1 MRTGMRTLQI
11 AAVVAALAVGGCAQ
25 TGGMFQGETPPLTP
39 LSHYALRV
47 EPGLDRIALA
57 VHETGL
63 SAAQTDALAAL
74 AHRWKRGGTGR
85 LFVQAPSGDDQVSA
99 AMAWSIH
106 DALVRLGVPA
116 PALTVEAYGAPDG
129 RAPVLVGFET
139 VQAVIPD
146 CAAERGTLNGRVSNG
161 PSPGLGC
168 SVNANLA
175 AQIDDPRD
183 IVRPRGMTPSDSGR
197 AAVVFQAY
205 RAGEPTSA
213 TQEPLVEG
221 RIARAV
227 E

>member
-1 MRTGMRTLQI
+1 MRTLLI
-11 AAVVAALAVGGCAQ
+11 ATVAAVALTGCAQ
-25 TGGMFQGETPPLTP
+25 TGGLFQGETPPLTP

-63 SAAQTDALAAL
+63 STAQTDALAAL
-74 AHRWKRGGTGR
+74 SHRWKRGGAGR
-85 LFVQAPSGDDQVSA
+85 LFIQSPSGEDQVSA
-99 AMAWSIH
+99 AMAWAVH
-106 DALVRLGVPA
+106 DALVRFGIPA
-116 PALTVEAYGAPDG
+116 SALTVEAYGAPDG

-139 VQAVIPD
+139 VQAVIPN

-183 IVRPRGMTPSDSGR
+183 IARPRGMTPSDSGR
-197 AAVVFQAY
+197 AAVVFSAY
-205 RAGEPTSA
+205 RTGETTSA
-213 TQEPLVEG
+213 TQEELVAG
-221 RIARAV
+221 RISRAV

>member
-1 MRTGMRTLQI
+1 MRTVLI
-11 AAVVAALAVGGCAQ
+11 AASAALALGGCAR
-25 TGGMFQGETPPLTP
+25 TGGLFQGETPPLTP

-74 AHRWKRGGTGR
+74 GHRWKRGGAGR
-85 LFVQAPSGDDQVSA
+85 LFVQTPSGDDQVSA
-99 AMAWSIH
+99 AMAWAVH
-106 DALVRLGVPA
+106 DALVRFGVPA
-116 PALTVEAYGAPDG
+116 SAMTVEAYGAPDV

-139 VQAVIPD
+139 VQAVIPN
-146 CAAERGTLNGRVSNG
+146 CAAERGTLNGRLSNG

-183 IVRPRGMTPSDSGR
+183 IARPRGMTPSDSGR
-197 AAVVFQAY
+197 AAVVFSAY
-205 RAGEPTSA
+205 RSGEPTSS
-213 TQEPLVEG
+213 TQEELVAG

>member
-1 MRTGMRTLQI
+1 MRTLLI
-11 AAVVAALAVGGCAQ
+11 AVACSAGLAACAQ
-25 TGGMFQGETPPLTP
+25 TGGIFQGEAPPLTP
-39 LSHYALRV
+39 ASRYALRV

-63 SAAQTDALAAL
+63 SAAQNDALVAL
-74 AHRWKRGGTGR
+74 AYRWKRGGAGR
-85 LFVQAPSGDDQVSA
+85 LFVQSPSGDDQVAA
-99 AMAWSIH
+99 AMAWAVH
-106 DALVRLGVPA
+106 DALVGLGVPA
-116 PALTVEAYGAPDG
+116 SALTVEAYGAPDV

-139 VQAVIPD
+139 VRAVIPN
-146 CAAERGTLNGRVSNG
+146 CAAERGTLNGRLSNG

-197 AAVVFQAY
+197 AAVVFAAY
-205 RAGEPTSA
+205 RAGEPVAS
-213 TQEPLVEG
+213 TQEELVAG
-221 RIARAV
+221 RISRAV

>member
-1 MRTGMRTLQI
+1 MRTLLVS
-11 AAVVAALAVGGCAQ
+11 AVAALALSACAQ

-39 LSHYALRV
+39 LSRYALRV

-63 SAAQTDALAAL
+63 SAAQTDALVAL
-74 AHRWKRGGTGR
+74 AHRWKRGGAGH
-85 LFVQAPSGDDQVSA
+85 LFVQSPSGDDQVSA
-99 AMAWSIH
+99 AMAWAVH
-106 DALVRLGVPA
+106 DALVRYGVPA
-116 PALTVEAYGAPDG
+116 SSLTVEAYGAPDA

-139 VQAVIPD
+139 VQAVIPN

-197 AAVVFQAY
+197 AAVVFASY
-205 RAGEPTSA
+205 RAGEPTSS
-213 TQEPLVEG
+213 TQEELVAG
-221 RIARAV
+221 RISRAV

>member
-1 MRTGMRTLQI
+1 MRNLLM
-11 AAVVAALAVGGCAQ
+11 ASAAALVVGGCAQ
-25 TGGMFQGETPPLTP
+25 TGGMFQGETPPLTS
-39 LSHYALRV
+39 LSRYALRV

-63 SAAQTDALAAL
+63 SDAQTDALAAL
-74 AHRWKRGGTGR
+74 GNRWKRGGAGR

-99 AMAWSIH
+99 AMAWAVH
-106 DALVRLGVPA
+106 DALVRFGIPA
-116 PALTVEAYGAPDG
+116 SALTVEAYGAPDR

-139 VQAVIPD
+139 VQAVIPN
-146 CAAERGTLNGRVSNG
+146 CAAERGTLNGRLSNG

-183 IVRPRGMTPSDSGR
+183 IARPRGMTPSDSGR
-197 AAVVFQAY
+197 AAVVFSAY
-205 RAGEPTSA
+205 RTGETTSA
-213 TQEPLVEG
+213 TQEELVAG
-221 RIARAV
+221 RISRAV